1 VGYNCVANSS
11 SRVGSFTGFFSEYTT
26 LVHILIDMEVGYL
39 DEKYFL
45 EWYEFL
51 KYYY

>member
-1 VGYNCVANSS
+1 
-11 SRVGSFTGFFSEYTT
+11 

-51 KYYY
+51 KYYYWYNNNLII